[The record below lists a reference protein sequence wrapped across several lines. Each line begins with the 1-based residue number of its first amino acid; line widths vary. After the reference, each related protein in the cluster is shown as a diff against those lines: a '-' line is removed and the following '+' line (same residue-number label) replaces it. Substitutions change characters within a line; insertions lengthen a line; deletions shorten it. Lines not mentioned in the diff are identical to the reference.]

1 MNRVVLCG
9 RLTTRPKRSYT
20 PCGIAV
26 AEFRLLVLREDP
38 RDPTSGEEV
47 DCIAF
52 RQVAEELTDW
62 GERSHR
68 VNLEGRLRLEPL
80 RSGDPRL
87 GDARTSRLLKVLV
100 ERAYFVDPVKD
111 LPASG
116 LRAPSEGLAAST
128 APGTANP
135 REKPELP
142 AANAPGAASPAESV
156 RKTA

>member
-9 RLTTRPKRSYT
+9 RLTGRPKRSYT

-38 RDPTSGEEV
+38 RDPTPGDEIECV
-47 DCIAF
+47 AF

-68 VNLEGRLRLEPL
+68 VNLEGRLRLEVL
-80 RSGDPRL
+80 RT
-87 GDARTSRLLKVLV
+87 GDARQAKALKVFV

-111 LPASG
+111 VTPAP
-116 LRAPSEGLAAST
+116 LRALPESPSAPTGSPGSNGGLLAA
-128 APGTANP
+128 
-135 REKPELP
+135 K
-142 AANAPGAASPAESV
+142 APGAGSPPAAV
-156 RKTA
+156 QKAAA